1 MLIFFFLIDHL
12 YIEGR
17 LYQPT
22 LKKGDSC
29 GSSVILAFI
38 YKTVFFFPFFFKVN
52 FTGSCKEINLGIG
65 AVTA

>member
-38 YKTVFFFPFFFKVN
+38 YKTVFFFSFFF
-52 FTGSCKEINLGIG
+52 
-65 AVTA
+65 